1 MNRTYI
7 LVLLTAMAAVTASGA
22 NAQNNPS
29 ANLKPYSVGPAIE
42 FSGGGTSFGIKGRIS
57 NPGVPVSVRPIVL
70 FGYTPSVSGATF
82 SQAVSSGSGTLSG
95 FAALTT
101 EQKRVQIKLI
111 YDLALT
117 DQQAD
122 DVAKRLSAAL
132 ATAPARRTT
141 EQNFYIAKAQDSV
154 QRYDLE
160 NFKTLTPAQ
169 QRAQVQLFAPATT
182 TDAQID
188 AATAALKQA
197 VETPASS
204 RTTAQVQTIAN
215 AQSSLNNADL
225 RLFSSLTSTQQ
236 RETAQIFSRTP
247 LTESEAD
254 AFANQLTSA
263 LQTSAATRTFTQNA
277 IITTANQSVAYAA
290 NTGAVGFTPGSGTA
304 YGAAITYDFES
315 ADKKLMGY
323 FGPRVLFATGS
334 SKVGNFDTS
343 TNELSIGALIGADY
357 AISGDLTAGLNAT
370 YNFSKSGTLSVS
382 GPGGF
387 SGSAPIS
394 GNSSF
399 DIGVSLGYRF

>member
-1 MNRTYI
+1 
-7 LVLLTAMAAVTASGA
+7 MAAVTASGA
-22 NAQNNPS
+22 NAQDNPS

-57 NPGVPVSVRPIVL
+57 NPGVPVSVRPIIL

-82 SQAVSSGSGTLSG
+82 SQAVSNGSGTFSG
-95 FAALTT
+95 FASLTT
-101 EQKRVQIKLI
+101 EQQRAQIRLI
-111 YDLALT
+111 ADVPLT

-122 DVAKRLSAAL
+122 DFAKRLSVAL
-132 ATAPARRTT
+132 DTPVARRTP
-141 EQNFYIAKAQDSV
+141 EQNFDIGKALSSV

-160 NFKTLTPAQ
+160 NFKTLTSAQ
-169 QRAQVQLFAPATT
+169 QRSQVKLFAPVNT

-197 VETPASS
+197 VETPTAN
-204 RTTAQVQTIAN
+204 RTFAQNQTIAN
-215 AQSSLNNADL
+215 AKVSLNNVDL
-225 RLFSSLTSTQQ
+225 SGFSSLSSDRQ
-236 RETAQIFSRTP
+236 RETVQIFAKTP
-247 LTESEAD
+247 LTESEVD
-254 AFANQLTSA
+254 TFANQLTSA
-263 LQTSAATRTFTQNA
+263 LNTPAADRNAAQNN

-290 NTGAVGFTPGSGTA
+290 NTGAVGFTPGAGTA

-323 FGPRVLFATGS
+323 FGPRILFASGS

-343 TNELSIGALIGADY
+343 TTETSIGALIGADY

>member
-1 MNRTYI
+1 
-7 LVLLTAMAAVTASGA
+7 MAAVTASGA
-22 NAQNNPS
+22 SAQENPS
-29 ANLKPYSVGPAIE
+29 ANLKPYSVSPAIE

-82 SQAVSSGSGTLSG
+82 SQAVSSGSVTLSG

-101 EQKRVQIKLI
+101 EQKRAQVRLI
-111 YDLALT
+111 YDIALT

-169 QRAQVQLFAPATT
+169 QKAQVKLFAPVNT

-197 VETPASS
+197 VETPAVN
-204 RTTAQVQTIAN
+204 RTPAQNQTIAT
-215 AQSSLNNADL
+215 AQASLNNANL
-225 RLFSSLTSTQQ
+225 SVFSSLTPIQQ

-254 AFANQLTSA
+254 FFANQLTSA
-263 LQTSAATRTFTQNA
+263 LETPAAIRNSAQNA

-290 NTGAVGFTPGSGTA
+290 NAGAVGFTPGSGTA
-304 YGAAITYDFES
+304 YGAAVTYDFES
-315 ADKKLMGY
+315 ADKKLSGY
-323 FGPRVLFATGS
+323 IGPRVLFANGS

-343 TNELSIGALIGADY
+343 TSETSIGLLVGADY
-357 AISGDLTAGLNAT
+357 AISADLTAGLSAT

-387 SGSAPIS
+387 NGSAPVS
-394 GNSSF
+394 GGSSL
-399 DIGVSLGYRF
+399 DIGVNFGYRF

>member
-1 MNRTYI
+1 
-7 LVLLTAMAAVTASGA
+7 MAVGTSSV
-22 NAQNNPS
+22 NAQEQS
-29 ANLKPYSVGPAIE
+29 KPYSIGPTIE

-82 SQAVSSGSGTLSG
+82 SQAVSNGSGTLSG
-95 FAALTT
+95 FASLTT
-101 EQKRVQIKLI
+101 EQKRAQVKLI
-111 YDLALT
+111 FDIALT

-169 QRAQVQLFAPATT
+169 QKAQVKLFAPANT
-182 TDAQID
+182 TDVQID

-197 VETPASS
+197 VETPAAN
-204 RTTAQVQTIAN
+204 RTPAQNQTIAN
-215 AQSSLNNADL
+215 ARLSLNNADL
-225 RLFSSLTSTQQ
+225 SVFSSLTPTQQ

-247 LTESEAD
+247 LTELEAD

-263 LQTSAATRTFTQNA
+263 LNTSVAIRTPAQNA

-290 NTGAVGFTPGSGTA
+290 NTGAVGFTPGSGVA

-323 FGPRVLFATGS
+323 FGPRILFASGS

-343 TNELSIGALIGADY
+343 TTETSIGALIGADY
-357 AISGDLTAGLNAT
+357 AISGDFTAGLNAT

-387 SGSAPIS
+387 SGSAPVS

-399 DIGVSLGYRF
+399 DIGVSFGYRF

>member
-1 MNRTYI
+1 MNRTYT

-57 NPGVPVSVRPIVL
+57 NPGTPVSVRPIIL

-82 SQAVSSGSGTLSG
+82 SQAVTNGANNFSG
-95 FAALTT
+95 FATLTT
-101 EQKRVQIKLI
+101 EQKRAQVKLI
-111 YDLALT
+111 YDIALT
-117 DQQAD
+117 DRQAD
-122 DVAKRLSAAL
+122 DVAKQLSAAL
-132 ATAPARRTT
+132 ATDPARRTT
-141 EQNFYIAKAQDSV
+141 EQNFYITKAQDSIV
-154 QRYDLE
+154 RYDLE

-169 QRAQVQLFAPATT
+169 QRSQVQLFAPVNATN
-182 TDAQID
+182 AQID

-197 VETPASS
+197 VETPTAN
-204 RTTAQVQTIAN
+204 RTPAQNQTIAN
-215 AQSSLNNADL
+215 AQASLNNADL
-225 RLFSSLTSTQQ
+225 SVFASLTPAQQ
-236 RETAQIFSRTP
+236 REAAQIFAKTP
-247 LTESEAD
+247 LTELEAD

-263 LQTSAATRTFTQNA
+263 LQTPAATRTPAQNA
-277 IITTANQSVAYAA
+277 IVTIANQSVAYAA

-315 ADKKLMGY
+315 ADRKLVGY
-323 FGPRVLFATGS
+323 VGPRVLFATGS